1 MQFYFAGSFAGNS
14 SFKAVLAASP
24 VLFTAHYRSVVPAHN
39 TPNKVSREL
48 QQIQGGDYE
57 LLHFSAV
64 VGNSLQPYFLVAVL
78 NASP

>member
-1 MQFYFAGSFAGNS
+1 MNTCRRSLRAAGLRDFA
-14 SFKAVLAASP
+14 LLP
-24 VLFTAHYRSVVPAHN
+24 RVVPAHN

-57 LLHFSAV
+57 LLHISAV